1 MLRWGCVVLLMF
13 TWRERCISIFSPLSF
28 YIHYEGS
35 SWLWPYGSWIYNY
48 ICNRY
53 LSPLKL
59 YDESSSWRGV
69 LDTTFCDKVCQW
81 LVTLRS
87 RFHLTN
93 KTDDHDIIDILCWT
107 WRITTLLTNY
117 IHYLSRLNASLNL
130 TFIKYL

>member
-13 TWRERCISIFSPLSF
+13 TWRERCISIFSPLFF

-35 SWLWPYGSWIYNY
+35 SWLWWYGSWIYNY
-48 ICNRY
+48 ICNRC

-69 LDTTFCDKVCQW
+69 LDTTLCDKVCQW

-87 RFHLTN
+87 RFYLTN
-93 KTDDHDIIDILCWT
+93 KTDGHDIIAILCWK
-107 WRITTLLTNY
+107 WRITTLLTNC
-117 IHYLSRLNASLNL
+117 IHYLSRHNLSLNL
-130 TFIKYL
+130 AFINYL